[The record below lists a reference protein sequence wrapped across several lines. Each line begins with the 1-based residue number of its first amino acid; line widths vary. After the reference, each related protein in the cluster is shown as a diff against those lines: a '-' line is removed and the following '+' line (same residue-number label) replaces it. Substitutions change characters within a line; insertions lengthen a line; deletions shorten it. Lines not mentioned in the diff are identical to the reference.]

1 MQNLREYILYKDKHR
16 EKIYKLEKLI
26 NTLRSTQ
33 NVKIDGLMAILFNFE
48 HKRPWDASKKQA

>member
-48 HKRPWDASKKQA
+48 HKRP